1 MIPHP
6 AGLNGLAPGRPSND
20 RHDTNLLGAASQLQ
34 PEWHHAQMINGES
47 YGLCIVPYQRLDSAE
62 MGLVPGAITTPDA
75 KRYMSFSWWLL
86 D

>member
-1 MIPHP
+1 M
-6 AGLNGLAPGRPSND
+6 GLPQADQATIDMTL
-20 RHDTNLLGAASQLQ
+20 TFEKQQVQLQ
-34 PEWHHAQMINGES
+34 LEWRHAQMINGEG

-62 MGLVPGAITTPDA
+62 MGLVPGAITTPCS

>member
-1 MIPHP
+1 MVLPQ
-6 AGLNGLAPGRPSND
+6 AD
-20 RHDTNLLGAASQLQ
+20 QAAIYMTFTLKELQVQLQ
-34 PEWHHAQMINGES
+34 PEWHHAQMFNGEG

-62 MGLVPGAITTPDA
+62 MGLVPGAITTPGS

>member
-1 MIPHP
+1 
-6 AGLNGLAPGRPSND
+6 
-20 RHDTNLLGAASQLQ
+20 
-34 PEWHHAQMINGES
+34 MINGEG